1 MLSPKNSRT
10 LALKRQIALFKKD
23 FEMVKKIEQIKSDKE
38 ITQEIKNYNLQIKGQ
53 NDIVN

>member
-1 MLSPKNSRT
+1 MLSPKNSRI

-38 ITQEIKNYNLQIKGQ
+38 TGTQIKLYLPVQ
-53 NDIVN
+53 

>member
-1 MLSPKNSRT
+1 MLSPKNSRI